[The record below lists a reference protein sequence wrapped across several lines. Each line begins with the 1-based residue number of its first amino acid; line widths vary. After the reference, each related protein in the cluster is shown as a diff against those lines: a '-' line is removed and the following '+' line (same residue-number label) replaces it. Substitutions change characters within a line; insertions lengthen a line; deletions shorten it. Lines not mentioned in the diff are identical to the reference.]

1 MLKNFIILAIRNLV
15 KSRTTS
21 IINILGFSLGITCC
35 LIIYFKVKYEL
46 SFDRFHTQSEN
57 TFRVVRHTK
66 GLGLKLAA
74 GEWEYRDGVFGALP
88 GEIKRGIPEAV
99 YVSPVMNF
107 GYITISVPDSKTANG
122 VKLFKVEGNAGLV
135 EPTFFNI
142 FDYRGTNFG
151 WIEGSPSASLSEPF
165 SIVLTQTEANK
176 YFPGENPMSKTILLD
191 KLEFRVTGIVTD
203 FPTNTDLPFKLLMSY
218 STIDKIDKGFTED
231 WNGLGNNQCYIA
243 LQNPDQKEIVESKIR
258 KIYSQHASK
267 EESEN
272 RIFKLQPLKDLH
284 SDSRFGN
291 YSNRLV
297 SKEIVFALIC
307 VGLFIVIIASINY
320 ANLALARSGLRTR
333 EVGIRKVFGSS
344 RRLIVAQFL
353 GESFIITLVAMNI
366 GLLCCKLILALSP
379 AFLSIPAGYTITFDG
394 FTIVFFILLLLL
406 ISFISGSYPAL
417 VVSRFQP
424 VDILKSKFVISR
436 SGKLIFTRAMVVLQF
451 TISLI
456 MIIATVVVLKQLKF
470 LNDIDLGYNKE
481 AVFVVGIPKN
491 DKMLMERFKTTLL
504 KNPYVQ
510 HVSLNTSDPAK
521 SASWTDI
528 TRFENGEEKRIV
540 TQIVSI
546 DTSYIGTF
554 RLNLLAGRNISNI
567 DSGKTLLVNEQ
578 AIKDLEFKSI
588 HDAVGAEVNL
598 YANPNN
604 KVTIVG
610 VLKDY
615 YYESLRNKVRP
626 TALVGNN
633 RVDQAGI
640 KLALDQ
646 HDKRN
651 AYAQMKSVLQYT
663 QHTWESIYPDNF
675 YEYTFLEDRLNS
687 YYRNEQLTSQLF
699 NIFAIITIFIGCLGI
714 FGLAFYTSEQKSK
727 EIAVRKVNGASVGN
741 IIGILSKNYAI
752 WLGIAFLIA
761 CPVAFFAM
769 RKWLE
774 SFAYKTEI
782 SWWVF
787 ALAGL
792 TALTVAAIT
801 VSWQSYKAAVR
812 NPVDSLKYE

>member
-1 MLKNFIILAIRNLV
+1 MLKNFFTLAIRNLL

-46 SFDRFHTQSEN
+46 SFDRFHSHSEN

-88 GEIKRGIPEAV
+88 GEIKREIPEAV
-99 YVSPVMNF
+99 HVSPVMNIGF
-107 GYITISVPDSKTANG
+107 ITINVPDSKTAKG
-122 VKLFKVEGNAGLV
+122 VKSFKVEGNTALV
-135 EPTFFNI
+135 EPSFFTI
-142 FDYRGTNFG
+142 FDFKGTNFR
-151 WIEGSPSASLSEPF
+151 WIEGSPTVSLTEPF
-165 SIVLTQTEANK
+165 SIVLTQKEANK
-176 YFPGENPMSKTILLD
+176 YFADQNPIGKSINLE
-191 KLEFRVTGIVTD
+191 KLEFKVTGIITD
-203 FPTNTDLPFKLLMSY
+203 FPANTDLPLKLLISY
-218 STIDKIDKGFTED
+218 STINKLNEGFTED
-231 WNGLGNNQCYIA
+231 WNGLGNNQCYVV
-243 LQNPDQKEIVESKIR
+243 LQNPDQKEVVESKIK

-267 EESEN
+267 EQSEN
-272 RIFKLQPLKDLH
+272 RLFKLQPLKELH

-291 YSNRLV
+291 YSNRVV
-297 SKEIVFALIC
+297 SKEIIFALIC
-307 VGLFIVIIASINY
+307 VGLFIIIIAGINY

-333 EVGIRKVFGSS
+333 EVGIRKVFGSN

-353 GESFIITLVAMNI
+353 GESFIITLIAMNI
-366 GLLCCKLILALSP
+366 GILCSKLILALSP
-379 AFLSIPAGYTITFDG
+379 AFLSIPADYSITFDG
-394 FTIVFFILLLLL
+394 LTIVFLILLLLF
-406 ISFISGSYPAL
+406 ISFISGCYPAL
-417 VVSRFQP
+417 VVSRFNP
-424 VDILKSKFVISR
+424 IDILKNRFVISH
-436 SGKLIFTRAMVVLQF
+436 SGKLNFTRAMVVLQF

-456 MIIATVVVLKQLKF
+456 MIIATTVVFKQLKF
-470 LNDIDLGYNKE
+470 LNNIDLGYNKE
-481 AVFVVGIPKN
+481 AVFVVGIPQN
-491 DKMLMERFKTTLL
+491 DQMLMERFRTSML
-504 KNPYVQ
+504 KNPYVK
-510 HVSLNTSDPAK
+510 HISLSSNDPAQ
-521 SASWTDI
+521 SGSWTDI
-528 TRFENGEEKRIV
+528 TRYENQQEKRIV

-546 DTSYIGTF
+546 DTSYINTYQ
-554 RLNLLAGRNISNI
+554 LNLLAGRNISDI

-578 AIKDLEFKSI
+578 LIKDLEFKSLQ
-588 HDAVGAEVNL
+588 DAVGAEVNL
-598 YANPNN
+598 YADPNN

-626 TALVGNN
+626 TALVGNS
-633 RVDQAGI
+633 RVHQAGI
-640 KLALDQ
+640 KLALDRY
-646 HDKRN
+646 DKRN
-651 AYAQMKSVLQYT
+651 AYTQMKSVLQYT
-663 QHTWESIYPDNF
+663 QETWLSIYPDNF
-675 YEYTFLEDRLNS
+675 YEYTFIEDRLNS

-727 EIAVRKVNGASVGN
+727 EIAIRKVNGASVGS
-741 IIGILSKNYAI
+741 IIGILSKNYSV

-774 SFAYKTEI
+774 SFAYKTSI

-787 ALAGL
+787 AFAGL